1 MVIRLLNKKT
11 ELADVNKW
19 LPFEVSFKD
28 LPGHTF
34 AVEHKNEII
43 AIGGLRLMEGDV
55 CFIDSFATK
64 QEVEGKLRNEAL
76 EGLLSTLFDLAK
88 TLGFKRVF
96 ATTVEDCIVSRAEKH
111 GCKLTNQRVLTKEL

>member
-1 MVIRLLNKKT
+1 MIIRFLNKKT
-11 ELADVNKW
+11 ELAEINGW
-19 LPFEVSFKD
+19 LPFEVKFKD

-43 AIGGLRLMEGDV
+43 AIGALRLMEGDV

-64 QEVEGKLRNEAL
+64 QEVQGKLRHQAL
-76 EGLLSTLFDLAK
+76 EGLLTTLFELAK

-96 ATTVEDCIVSRAEKH
+96 ATTVEDCIVTRAEKH
-111 GCKLTNQRVLTKEL
+111 GCTLTNQRVLTKEL